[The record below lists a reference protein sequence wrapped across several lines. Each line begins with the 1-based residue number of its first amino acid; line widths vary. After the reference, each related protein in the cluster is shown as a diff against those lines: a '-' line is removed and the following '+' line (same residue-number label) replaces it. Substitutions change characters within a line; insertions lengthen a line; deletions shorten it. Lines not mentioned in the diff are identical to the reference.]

1 MKEVCKNRILL
12 LCVLAFIVSAFTSCS
27 KQDKV
32 VVSYNT
38 PQNWVNWGDVLTQ
51 FSAKTGIT
59 APNDNKN
66 SGQTLTALISE
77 KGNPLCD
84 VAYFGIVFGI
94 NAVKEGVLQN
104 YKSAYFDK
112 IDPSLKDA
120 AGQFQ
125 TIHFGSIAFLC
136 NTEALGGTPVPR
148 SWADL
153 LKPEYKDKIGFLD
166 PTSAAVGYSV
176 CTALNIAM
184 GGTLDNWSP
193 AFDYLQK
200 LKSNNVI
207 YPKQTS
213 TARLMKG
220 EIPIL
225 IDADFNGYGLKY
237 SQDGPIEVVIP
248 AEGSLRIP
256 YVIALVKGAPHEENG
271 KKLIDY
277 IMSAEGQR
285 LFAQGFV
292 RPIDTSALTDDA
304 KSKFLPDSD
313 YARVKDVDY
322 GKMAEVQ
329 EAFNARWIA
338 EISQ

>member
-1 MKEVCKNRILL
+1 MKSVLIAVGFLTILAAGP
-12 LCVLAFIVSAFTSCS
+12 VFAGGTAEN
-27 KQDKV
+27 V
-32 VVSYNT
+32 VVTYNT
-38 PQNWVNWGDVLTQ
+38 PQQWVNWGQVLTE
-51 FSAKTGIT
+51 FSRKTGIT

-77 KGNPLCD
+77 KGSPLCD

-94 NAVKEGVLQN
+94 KAVSEGVLEN
-104 YKSAYFDK
+104 YKSGYFGN
-112 IDPSLKDA
+112 IDPSLKDPN
-120 AGQFQ
+120 GQFQ

-136 NTEALGGTPVPR
+136 NTEALGAVPVPR

-153 LKPEYKDKIGFLD
+153 LKPEYKGKIGFLD

-176 CTALNIAM
+176 CTALNIAL
-184 GGTLDNWSP
+184 GGTLDNWDP
-193 AFDYLQK
+193 AFEYLQK
-200 LKSNNVI
+200 LKSNDVL

-213 TARLMKG
+213 TARLLKG

-237 SQDGPIEVVIP
+237 DQNGPIEVVIP

-256 YVIALVKGAPHEENG
+256 YVIGLVKNAPHAENG

-277 IMSAEGQR
+277 IMSAEGQQ
-285 LFAQGFV
+285 LFARGYV
-292 RPIDTSALTDDA
+292 RPIDTSALSGDIKA
-304 KSKFLPDSD
+304 RFLPDSD

-322 GKMAEVQ
+322 GKMADVQ
-329 EAFNARWIA
+329 EQFSARWLK
-338 EISQ
+338 EING